1 MNEITDS
8 IRSTLT
14 GLVTGLVEFFPSLL
28 LALFI
33 LAVGWLLARLV
44 RAIVVRLGQRVGFDK
59 LIERTGLTGGLQQ
72 AQITQTP
79 SSLVAALFYWL
90 ILLNFLLTALKHIGL
105 SEAVQPLEKFIG
117 FLPSVVA
124 GLVTLILGSLLV
136 QFVSRA
142 VQGALAGMGIDF
154 HQALGNIVRVL
165 LMAIVVII
173 VIEQIGL
180 DVTLLT
186 NLFTSVLTIVVAGLA
201 LAFGLGGREVAR
213 NVLAGF
219 YARELFAVGD
229 VVVIDE
235 VEGVLEGI
243 STLNAE
249 IRVGEDRVTIP
260 NTRLTDATV
269 RQRKG

>member
-1 MNEITDS
+1 M
-8 IRSTLT
+8 
-14 GLVTGLVEFFPSLL
+14 
-28 LALFI
+28 
-33 LAVGWLLARLV
+33 
-44 RAIVVRLGQRVGFDK
+44 
-59 LIERTGLTGGLQQ
+59 
-72 AQITQTP
+72 
-79 SSLVAALFYWL
+79 
-90 ILLNFLLTALKHIGL
+90 
-105 SEAVQPLEKFIG
+105 
-117 FLPSVVA
+117 A

-154 HQALGNIVRVL
+154 HQALGSIVRIL

-173 VIEQIGL
+173 VIEQVGL

-235 VEGVLEGI
+235 VEGTLEGI

-260 NTRLTDATV
+260 NTRLTDAMV